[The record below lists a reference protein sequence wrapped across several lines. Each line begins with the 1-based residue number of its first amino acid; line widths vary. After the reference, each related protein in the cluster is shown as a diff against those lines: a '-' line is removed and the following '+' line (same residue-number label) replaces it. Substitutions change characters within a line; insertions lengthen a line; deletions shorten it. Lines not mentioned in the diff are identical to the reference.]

1 MLFGRRAD
9 TVGGGGDRQMQG
21 AKRKSMLVGRT
32 KSRREYLVRRINHST
47 GYTVSHLQVTS
58 FVIDVLQA
66 CWLFD
71 ICTAFKVQNIE
82 IFSQLVTHSKP
93 FSKRFYRFVV
103 CLLTDKLVGSLKF
116 LYQTTVC
123 EMNHC
128 REMPLNTHAAGQSV
142 FVF

>member
-9 TVGGGGDRQMQG
+9 TVGGGDDRQMQG

-71 ICTAFKVQNIE
+71 ACTAFKVNVQKIE
-82 IFSQLVTHSKP
+82 IFTVNDSLTHSKP
-93 FSKRFYRFVV
+93 FSKRFHRFV
-103 CLLTDKLVGSLKF
+103 D
-116 LYQTTVC
+116 
-123 EMNHC
+123 
-128 REMPLNTHAAGQSV
+128 
-142 FVF
+142 